1 MGLVLTALAMASGVT
16 DVATFVTLGNVFT
29 SAMTGNTALLGIALS
44 QGRTLLAL
52 HSFAALVGF
61 TAGVLLG
68 TVLSLQIPA
77 SWRRGGTVIK
87 FLLLT
92 ELIFL
97 ASFATTLSLLG
108 PPAEGLVLYA
118 LILLSSIGMGT
129 QGVVARCIKSPG
141 INTIVFT
148 STLVNIVMSLT
159 RRLTRR
165 SEGHGVPSETKR
177 QILAFLAYGF
187 GAVFAGLL
195 VGPALSI
202 VAWIP
207 ALAVLTALGSCM
219 KAGRTKGSL
228 S

>member
-1 MGLVLTALAMASGVT
+1 MASGVT

-29 SAMTGNTALLGIALS
+29 SAMTGNAALLGIALS

-52 HSFAALVGF
+52 HSFVALVGF

-77 SWRRGGTVIK
+77 NWRWGGTVIK
-87 FLLLT
+87 SLLLT

-108 PPAEGLVLYA
+108 PPAEDLVLYA
-118 LILLSSIGMGT
+118 LILLSSIGMGI
-129 QGVVARCIKSPG
+129 QGVVARRIKSPG

-159 RRLTRR
+159 KTLAGR
-165 SEGHGVPSETKR
+165 SEGHVMPSGTKR
-177 QILAFLAYGF
+177 QIRAFLAYGF
-187 GAVFAGLL
+187 GAVLAGVL

-219 KAGRTKGSL
+219 AGALTKGSL
-228 S
+228 P

>member
-1 MGLVLTALAMASGVT
+1 MGLVLTDLAMASGVT
-16 DVATFVTLGNVFT
+16 DVTTFVALGNVFT
-29 SAMTGNTALLGIALS
+29 SAMTGNMALLGIALS

-52 HSFAALVGF
+52 HSFAVLVGF

-68 TVLSLQIPA
+68 TVISLQIPA

-87 FLLLT
+87 SLLLT
-92 ELIFL
+92 ELIL
-97 ASFATTLSLLG
+97 MASFATTLSLLG
-108 PPAEGLVLYA
+108 PPAEDLVLYV

-129 QGVVARCIKSPG
+129 QGVVSRRIKSPG

-159 RRLTRR
+159 KTVAAR
-165 SEGHGVPSETKR
+165 SEGHVVPSETKR
-177 QILAFLAYGF
+177 QIRTFLAYGF
-187 GAVFAGLL
+187 GAVLAGVL

-219 KAGRTKGSL
+219 AAGRTKGSL
-228 S
+228 P

>member
-1 MGLVLTALAMASGVT
+1 MASGVT

-29 SAMTGNTALLGIALS
+29 SAMTGNAALLGIALS

-52 HSFAALVGF
+52 HSFVALVGF
-61 TAGVLLG
+61 AAGVLLG

-87 FLLLT
+87 SLLLT

-108 PPAEGLVLYA
+108 PPAEDLVLYV
-118 LILLSSIGMGT
+118 LILLSSIGMGI

-159 RRLTRR
+159 RTLARR

-177 QILAFLAYGF
+177 QIRAFLAYGF
-187 GAVFAGLL
+187 GAVLAGVL

-207 ALAVLTALGSCM
+207 ALAVLTALGSCV
-219 KAGRTKGSL
+219 AGGRTKGGL
-228 S
+228 P

>member
-1 MGLVLTALAMASGVT
+1 MASGVT

-29 SAMTGNTALLGIALS
+29 SAMTGNAALLGIALS

-87 FLLLT
+87 SLLLT

-108 PPAEGLVLYA
+108 PPAEDLVLYA
-118 LILLSSIGMGT
+118 LILLSSIGMGV

-159 RRLTRR
+159 KALAGR
-165 SEGHGVPSETKR
+165 SEGHLVRSDTKR
-177 QILAFLAYGF
+177 QIRAFLAYGF
-187 GAVFAGLL
+187 GAVSAGVL

-219 KAGRTKGSL
+219 AGARTKGSL
-228 S
+228 P